1 MKEYLIY
8 HMIALSIG
16 YLADLVI
23 GDPHGMPHPIR
34 MIGRLIG
41 ALERLLHKS
50 CDPKKE
56 LLAGS
61 ILWILTTVTTVII
74 TGVILAGAYL
84 CDFCLGIVIEAI
96 LTFTILAAGSL
107 CRETMQVYDA
117 LPDLSKARRALSM
130 IVGRDTDV
138 LDEAGII
145 RAAVETVAE
154 NTSDGVLAPL
164 LYTVIGGPVLGMLYK
179 AVNTMDSML
188 GYHNDRYEYFGR
200 CAARADDVFNYIPSR
215 LSALFMIVSAWALRI
230 FTKEY
235 DAAGAYRIW
244 RRDRRNHKSP
254 NSAQTE
260 SACAGALSVRLG
272 GNATYGGILVTKPTI
287 GDPAKEIERSDI
299 CRAIR
304 LMFATEGICFVLN
317 FAIFITIVL
326 HKS

>member
-1 MKEYLIY
+1 MIY

-34 MIGRLIG
+34 LIGRLIG

-61 ILWILTTVTTVII
+61 ILWILITVMTVII
-74 TGVILAGAYL
+74 TGVIFASAYI
-84 CDFCLGIVIEAI
+84 CDIRLGVAVEAI

-107 CRETMQVYDA
+107 CRETMKVHDA
-117 LPDLSKARRALSM
+117 LPDLADARKALSM
-130 IVGRDTDV
+130 IVGRDTNV

-164 LYTVIGGPVLGMLYK
+164 LYTAIGGPVLGMLYK

-188 GYHNDRYEYFGR
+188 GYHNERYEYFGR
-200 CAARADDVFNYIPSR
+200 CAARADDVFNFIPAR
-215 LSALFMIVSAWALRI
+215 LSALFMIASAWVLRI

-235 DAAGAYRIW
+235 DAACAYRIW
-244 RRDRRNHKSP
+244 RRDRMKHKSP

-260 SACAGALSVRLG
+260 SVCAGALAVRLG
-272 GNATYGGILVTKPTI
+272 GNATYGGIPVKKPTI
-287 GDPAKEIERSDI
+287 GDPVKEIERSDI

-304 LMFATEGICFVLN
+304 LMFATEGIFVLLILAA
-317 FAIFITIVL
+317 FAALTWCN
-326 HKS
+326 S